1 MGLCKEFIDFL
12 EMAEK
17 RTVASEA
24 AEEYLNQ
31 RFDSIEASL
40 ARIESEGNFI
50 TAKGKK
56 ELMHSLDEAVEEA
69 AEVFRSYGF
78 MYTRW
83 PNQRDLELR
92 NRIDNLVI
100 KKESDSAHLGGPA
113 EVFEVVERP
122 ADLIRGELI
131 WLDVT
136 SNGYPSQRFK
146 LSADRNRQ
154 MIEMRPGSDPS
165 TRFRILDLSTG
176 EFEIFPLPAEA
187 LEIVSTERYRFDWDS
202 DGRLLI
208 FSYAGNGIVI
218 GASGDFEEFSYN
230 AIEGTEFFDHDYS
243 GGMDCFANREGNC
256 MCSTTRYNPEC

>member
-1 MGLCKEFIDFL
+1 LGLCKEFIDFL
-12 EMAEK
+12 ERAEK

-56 ELMHSLDEAVEEA
+56 ELIHSLDEAVEEA

-100 KKESDSAHLGGPA
+100 KKESNSVHYENPA

-131 WLDVT
+131 WLDVA
-136 SNGYPSQRFK
+136 SNGYHSQRSQ
-146 LSADRNRQ
+146 LSFDRNRLI
-154 MIEMRPGSDPS
+154 IEMRAGSDPS
-165 TRFRILDLSTG
+165 TRFKVYDLDAGEYDVFALPFEAVQIVWTDQYNYKWGDDEILTIYSHTG
-176 EFEIFPLPAEA
+176 QA
-187 LEIVSTERYRFDWDS
+187 VSVNRA
-202 DGRLLI
+202 GK
-208 FSYAGNGIVI
+208 FS
-218 GASGDFEEFSYN
+218 EFSYSSVN
-230 AIEGTEFFDHDYS
+230 GLEFFGFSDTGNFGLFRGQRGRYS
-243 GGMDCFANREGNC
+243 SKR
-256 MCSTTRYNPEC
+256 RRLLQ

>member
-1 MGLCKEFIDFL
+1 LGLCKEFIDFL
-12 EMAEK
+12 ERAEK

-56 ELMHSLDEAVEEA
+56 ELIHSLDEAVEEA

-100 KKESDSAHLGGPA
+100 KKESNSVHYENPA

-136 SNGYPSQRFK
+136 
-146 LSADRNRQ
+146 
-154 MIEMRPGSDPS
+154 
-165 TRFRILDLSTG
+165 
-176 EFEIFPLPAEA
+176 
-187 LEIVSTERYRFDWDS
+187 
-202 DGRLLI
+202 
-208 FSYAGNGIVI
+208 
-218 GASGDFEEFSYN
+218 
-230 AIEGTEFFDHDYS
+230 
-243 GGMDCFANREGNC
+243 
-256 MCSTTRYNPEC
+256 